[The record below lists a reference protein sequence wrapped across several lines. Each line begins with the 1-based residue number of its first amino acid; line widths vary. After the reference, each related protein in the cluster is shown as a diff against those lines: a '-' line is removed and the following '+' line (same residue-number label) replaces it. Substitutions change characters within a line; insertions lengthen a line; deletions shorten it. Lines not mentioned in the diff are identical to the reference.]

1 MNSRAGRRSR
11 CRDAR
16 PVRDWPGQRDARVE
30 GTGLVPLSED
40 EQRILQQIEQQLY
53 ESDPAFAGEIRNHSF
68 YAHHLRRMKWAGV
81 TFVLGVVLL
90 IAALWLV
97 ETTFLLAFAGFVVML
112 GSALWFE
119 HNLRKLGRAGMQ
131 QLTESMRAAGLR
143 DYLGSAGQRVRDRF
157 RKEP

>member
-1 MNSRAGRRSR
+1 M
-11 CRDAR
+11 
-16 PVRDWPGQRDARVE
+16 
-30 GTGLVPLSED
+30 PLSED

-112 GSALWFE
+112 G
-119 HNLRKLGRAGMQ
+119 RAGMQ

>member
-1 MNSRAGRRSR
+1 
-11 CRDAR
+11 
-16 PVRDWPGQRDARVE
+16 
-30 GTGLVPLSED
+30 LVPLSED

-81 TFVLGVVLL
+81 TFVLGVVILV
-90 IAALWLV
+90 AALWLV
-97 ETTFLLAFAGFVVML
+97 DTTFLLAFGGFVVML

-119 HNLRKLGRAGMQ
+119 HNLRRLGRAGMQ